1 MTSPESLAAS
11 PVSRL
16 SHVALRSPD
25 VERMRTYYTEV
36 IGLAA
41 YDDGDGGVFLAS
53 GGLGP
58 ALELRRGSM
67 AGIDHV
73 GFELTASREE
83 ELLDRLRQQ
92 GVIVTSGTDTE
103 PGIARIHDLADVEG
117 NRLQLCVVDQDRAAA
132 ALAVTGIV
140 PQKLGHIATR
150 TTSAE
155 AVTEFYEQALGFR
168 WSDWMGDFFAFLRCN
183 VDHHSV
189 NFINASRPGQ
199 MHHFAFELE
208 DVSHVSA
215 ACDALAAR
223 KVQLLWGPGRHGVG
237 HNVFTYHKD
246 PDGNVVELFCD
257 LDRMASEE
265 LGYFEPRRWHT
276 DRPQRPKHWIPDP
289 DSANLWGP
297 QAPEDFMS

>member
-1 MTSPESLAAS
+1 MTG
-11 PVSRL
+11 PVTRL
-16 SHVALRSPD
+16 SHVALRTPD
-25 VERMRTYYTEV
+25 VEKMRTYYTDI
-36 IGLAA
+36 IGLSA
-41 YDDGDGGVFLAS
+41 YDDGDGAVYLAS

-58 ALELRRGSM
+58 ALELLPGSTP
-67 AGIDHV
+67 GIDHV
-73 GFELTASREE
+73 GFEVSPARED
-83 ELLDRLRQQ
+83 ELLARLQQQ
-92 GVIVTSGTDTE
+92 GVEVTSRSDLE
-103 PGIARIHDLADVEG
+103 PGLPRIHEVTDVEG
-117 NRLQLCVVDQDRAAA
+117 NRLQMCVVDQHRAP
-132 ALAVTGIV
+132 AVPAQSGIV
-140 PQKLGHIATR
+140 PQKLGHVATR
-150 TTSAE
+150 TSSAE
-155 AVTEFYEQALGFR
+155 AVTEFYETALGFR

-215 ACDALAAR
+215 ACDVLAAR
-223 KVQLLWGPGRHGVG
+223 NVKLLWGPGRHGVG

>member
-1 MTSPESLAAS
+1 MTSP
-11 PVSRL
+11 VTRL

-25 VERMRTYYTEV
+25 VEKMRTYYTEI
-36 IGLAA
+36 IGLSS
-41 YDDGDGGVFLAS
+41 YDDGDGTVYLAS
-53 GGLGP
+53 GGRGP
-58 ALELRRGSM
+58 ALELRSSTT

-73 GFELTASREE
+73 GFEISAAKEE
-83 ELLDRLRQQ
+83 ELLVRLKNQ
-92 GVIVTSGTDTE
+92 GVQVSTATDLE
-103 PGIARIHDLADVEG
+103 PGLSRIHDVIDVEG
-117 NRLQLCVVDQDRAAA
+117 NHLQMCVVDDDRAPA
-132 ALAVTGIV
+132 ALATSGIV
-140 PQKLGHIATR
+140 PQKIGHVATR
-150 TTSAE
+150 TSSAE
-155 AVTEFYEQALGFR
+155 AVTEFYETALGFR

-199 MHHFAFELE
+199 MHHYAFELE
-208 DVSHVSA
+208 DVSHVTA

-223 KVQLLWGPGRHGVG
+223 NVQMLWGPGRHGIG

-265 LGYFEPRRWHT
+265 LGYFEPRKWHQ

-297 QAPEDFMS
+297 QGPADFMF